1 MEIVSNIA
9 LISINET
16 LIVQLVSFL
25 TFLFVINIVLFRP
38 LKRVMEKRDEYM
50 DDLKQ
55 DVVKSEKKMEE
66 FKEQM
71 RKHETAVRR
80 EAEEIKTEL
89 MASGN
94 KTASEI
100 FAGIRSEIEGLK
112 SENEKEIKRQL
123 ISARQDVIAEVEQLA
138 VDIMERVLNR
148 RLVQ

>member
-25 TFLFVINIVLFRP
+25 TFLFVINIILYRP

-55 DVVKSEKKMEE
+55 DVVTSEEKMEE
-66 FKEQM
+66 LKAQM
-71 RKHETAVRR
+71 RRRETAVRR
-80 EAEEIKTEL
+80 EAEQIKTEL

-94 KTASEI
+94 KAASEI
-100 FAGIRSEIEGLK
+100 FADIRREIEGLK
-112 SENEKEIKRQL
+112 SENEKEIKSQL
-123 ISARQDVIAEVEQLA
+123 ISARQDIIAEVEQLT
-138 VDIMERVLNR
+138 VNIMERVLNR